1 MEKMKKLEWY
11 QHSIEEVLGYLQTSA
26 SGLTGQEAKARLD
39 KYGLNQLL
47 SKKRESKFL
56 IFVKQFKSPLIY
68 ILLFAGLI
76 SFFVGKITNA
86 AVILF
91 VLCSNAVMGFI
102 QESRAQSTMD
112 SLKEL
117 SSPKAKVMR
126 SGEVTEI
133 ATKDIVPGDIILVE
147 SGTKVAADARIIES
161 VRLQVDEAALTGE
174 SQPVY
179 KIIDSIKLE
188 TTVADRLNM
197 LFAGTVVASG
207 RGKAVV
213 VATGMDTE
221 IGKIADIVQS
231 APEVKT
237 PFQRRMESFGKIII
251 LVVLAQVSFAFIV
264 GFFLRRLPF
273 YEIFMVVLS
282 QTVSSIP
289 EGLPVAVTVALAVGM
304 QRMAKRKALIRKLA
318 AVEGLGSATFICS
331 DKTGTLTQNEMT
343 SRRLATMNQ
352 TIEVTGAGYDA
363 AGEFLIEG
371 KKINPLGNE
380 EIKMLLKSASLCNNA
395 QWKGREDESGLKT
408 SGDPTEIAYL
418 AAAVK
423 AGMRLDE
430 LKALYP
436 RVDEIP
442 FESHIQMMATKHT
455 GLSDNKAMICVK
467 GAPEKIVELCGY
479 YHQAGKVTKLTDSL
493 RKEILSSSERMAKD
507 ALRVLAFGFSEDTDA
522 RGVKFDW
529 DLLKGKLIFSGLIG
543 NIDPPRQEAKEAI
556 SICKKAGIEIVMI
569 TGDHLSTA
577 EAVALELGIRKK
589 EDEGITGDLLDH
601 MTDEELEGAVQNFT
615 VFARIE
621 PRHKYKI
628 VKALQRQN
636 EVVAMTGDG
645 VNDAPA
651 LAAADIGVAM
661 GVTGTDVAKESSSMV
676 IADDNFTTIVDAVEE
691 GRGITANMRKT
702 ILYLLCSS
710 TTEILVLITTLGLGL
725 PLPLFALQILW
736 INLVTDGALTVNLI
750 MEPKEDVM
758 NRPPDRKNEPLL
770 TKRLIKLLF
779 FRAPIMAAGIIG
791 LFIYEINRGMPL
803 VYCRSVA
810 FTALAITQ
818 WLNGINCRSDTK
830 SIFKMPFFGNK
841 YLLLGLALAIILQ
854 LAVIYMPFLQNIFST
869 VVLTLSDWSKIIIVV
884 SSVFWLEEIR
894 KFIAN
899 RRLFSVCKDLRYR
912 N

>member
-1 MEKMKKLEWY
+1 MKKLEWY
-11 QHSIEEVLGYLQTSA
+11 QHSIEEVLAHLQTSA
-26 SGLTGQEAKARLD
+26 AGLADQEAKARLD

-47 SKKRESKFL
+47 SKKRESRLL

-68 ILLFAGLI
+68 ILLFAVLI
-76 SFFVGKITNA
+76 SFFVGKTTNA
-86 AVILF
+86 LVILF

-126 SGEVTEI
+126 SGQVTEI
-133 ATKDIVPGDIILVE
+133 ATKDIVPGDIILLE
-147 SGTKVAADARIIES
+147 SGSRVPADARIIES

-174 SQPVY
+174 SQPIY
-179 KIIDSIKLE
+179 KIVDSIKLE
-188 TTVADRLNM
+188 STVADRLNM
-197 LFAGTVVASG
+197 LFAATVIASG

-213 VATGMDTE
+213 VTTGMNTE
-221 IGKIADIVQS
+221 IGKIADIIQS

-237 PFQRRMESFGKIII
+237 PFQRRMEAFGKIII
-251 LVVLAQVSFAFIV
+251 LIILAQVTFAFMV
-264 GFFLRRLPF
+264 GWFLRRLPF

-304 QRMAKRKALIRKLA
+304 QRMAKRKAFVRKLA

-343 SRRLATMNQ
+343 SRRIATMNQ
-352 TIEVTGAGYDA
+352 IIEITGAGYEPRGD
-363 AGEFLIEG
+363 FLING
-371 KKINPLGNE
+371 KKIGPLQNE
-380 EIKMLLKSASLCNNA
+380 EIKLLLQTASFCNNA
-395 QWKGREDESGLKT
+395 QWKQGMDDNDRGLKT

-418 AAAVK
+418 VAAAK
-423 AGMRLDE
+423 AGINLKE
-430 LKALYP
+430 LNAQFP
-436 RVDEIP
+436 RIDEIP
-442 FESHIQMMATKHT
+442 FEPHIQMMATKHKS
-455 GLSDNKAMICVK
+455 GGNKNMACVK

-479 YHQAGKVTKLTDSL
+479 CFQNGKVAQLTDSL
-493 RKEILSSSERMAKD
+493 RKEILLSSERMAKD
-507 ALRVLAFGFSEDTDA
+507 ALRVLAFGFKEEENTQNS
-522 RGVKFDW
+522 KFDL
-529 DLLKGKLIFSGLIG
+529 DSLERKLIFAGLIG

-556 SICKKAGIEIVMI
+556 RICKNAGIKIVMI

-577 EAVALELGIRKK
+577 EAVALELGIREKD
-589 EDEGITGDLLDH
+589 DEGITGDLLDH
-601 MTDEELEGAVQNFT
+601 MTDEELEVVVKNFT

-621 PRHKYKI
+621 PKNKYQI

-661 GVTGTDVAKESSSMV
+661 GITGTDVAKESSSMV
-676 IADDNFTTIVDAVEE
+676 IADDNFATIVDAVEE

-710 TTEILVLITTLGLGL
+710 STEILVLITTLALGV

-758 NRPPDRKNEPLL
+758 SHPPDKKNEPIL
-770 TKRLIKLLF
+770 TKGLTKLLL

-803 VYCRSVA
+803 GYCRSVA
-810 FTALAITQ
+810 FTALAVTQ

-841 YLLLGLALAIILQ
+841 YLLLGLT
-854 LAVIYMPFLQNIFST
+854 LAVILHLAVLYVPFLQNIFST
-869 VVLTLSDWSKIIIVV
+869 VRLSLSDWIKIIIVG

-899 RRLFSVCKDLRYR
+899 VRLSRADK

>member
-1 MEKMKKLEWY
+1 MKKLEWY
-11 QHSIEEVLGYLQTSA
+11 QHSIEEVLAHLQASA

-68 ILLFAGLI
+68 ILLLAVLI
-76 SFFVGKITNA
+76 SFFVGKTTNA
-86 AVILF
+86 LVILF

-117 SSPKAKVMR
+117 SSPKAKVVR
-126 SGEVTEI
+126 SGGVTEI
-133 ATKDIVPGDIILVE
+133 ATKDLVPGDIILVE
-147 SGTKVAADARIIES
+147 SGSRVPADARIIES

-179 KIIDSIKLE
+179 KITDSIKLE
-188 TTVADRLNM
+188 ATIGDRLNM
-197 LFAGTVVASG
+197 LFAGTVIASG

-213 VATGMDTE
+213 IATGMNTE
-221 IGKIADIVQS
+221 IGKIAGIIQS

-237 PFQRRMESFGKIII
+237 PFQCRMEAFGKIII
-251 LVVLAQVSFAFIV
+251 LVVLAQVTFAFIV
-264 GFFLRRLPF
+264 GWFLRRLPF

-304 QRMAKRKALIRKLA
+304 QRMAKRKAFVRKLA

-343 SRRLATMNQ
+343 SRRIATMNQ
-352 TIEVTGAGYDA
+352 VIEITGAGYNPQ
-363 AGEFLIEG
+363 GEFLVDAN
-371 KKINPLGNE
+371 KIKPLENE
-380 EIKMLLKSASLCNNA
+380 EIKLLLETASLCNNA
-395 QWKGREDESGLKT
+395 QLKERQDGNSGFKT

-423 AGMRLDE
+423 AGINPEE
-430 LKALYP
+430 LNARFP

-442 FESHIQMMATKHT
+442 FESHIQMMATRHK
-455 GLSDNKAMICVK
+455 LSDNKTTIYVK
-467 GAPEKIVELCGY
+467 GAPEKIVEICGY
-479 YHQAGKVTKLTDSL
+479 YLEGGKITELTDPL
-493 RKEILSSSERMAKD
+493 RKEILLSSERMAKD
-507 ALRVLAFGFSEDTDA
+507 ALRVLAFGFSEDSNA
-522 RGVKFDW
+522 RSVKFDW
-529 DLLKGKLIFSGLIG
+529 DFLKGKLIFSGLIG

-556 SICKKAGIEIVMI
+556 RICKNAGIKIVMI
-569 TGDHLSTA
+569 TGDHLLTA

-589 EDEGITGDLLDH
+589 DDEGITGDLLDH
-601 MTDEELEGAVQNFT
+601 MTDEELEGVVKNFT

-621 PRHKYKI
+621 PKHKYRI

-661 GVTGTDVAKESSSMV
+661 GITGTDVAKESSSMV
-676 IADDNFTTIVDAVEE
+676 IADDNFATIVDAVKE

-710 TTEILVLITTLGLGL
+710 STEILVLITTLAIGV

-758 NRPPDRKNEPLL
+758 NHPPDKKNEPLL
-770 TKRLIKLLF
+770 TKRLIKLLS

-810 FTALAITQ
+810 FTTLAVTQ
-818 WLNGINCRSDTK
+818 WLNGINCRSDTR
-830 SIFKMPFFGNK
+830 SIFQMPFFGNK
-841 YLLLGLALAIILQ
+841 YLLLGLTSAITLHF
-854 LAVIYMPFLQNIFST
+854 AVLYVPFLQNIFST
-869 VVLTLSDWSKIIIVV
+869 VAFNLTDWIKIIIAG
-884 SSVFWLEEIR
+884 SSIFWLEEAR

-899 RRLFSVCKDLRYR
+899 LRLFRIGK